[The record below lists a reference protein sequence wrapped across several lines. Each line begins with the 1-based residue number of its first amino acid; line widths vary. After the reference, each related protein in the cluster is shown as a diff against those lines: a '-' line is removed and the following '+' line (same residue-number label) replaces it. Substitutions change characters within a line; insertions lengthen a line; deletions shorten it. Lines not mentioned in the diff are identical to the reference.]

1 MAYDLI
7 QHCGNTARQMGTPL
21 FGFSK
26 HKNPIAYSGLLPFK
40 LGVHLTG
47 QIGILKWG
55 RLFIPV
61 GEGAGDD
68 ASLVEDYWLTLL
80 NMYRHRYMWLDLRF
94 SFSSLDDYV
103 NPGGCAE
110 FRGQRPDG
118 SWPAELATEFLQKNF
133 GSDVVRSTK
142 LPKNNVLTK
151 QDKNIGRREIIS
163 PYNYV

>member
-1 MAYDLI
+1 L
-7 QHCGNTARQMGTPL
+7 Q
-21 FGFSK
+21 
-26 HKNPIAYSGLLPFK
+26 PFK

-47 QIGILKWG
+47 QIGILNGGK
-55 RLFIPV
+55 LFIPT
-61 GEGAGDD
+61 GERERELGF
-68 ASLVEDYWLTLL
+68 EDYWLSLL

-118 SWPAELATEFLQKNF
+118 SWPAELATEFLQENF
-133 GSDVVRSTK
+133 GDIVRPTK

-151 QDKNIGRREIIS
+151 QDKNIGRREVIS